1 MYQLGFESASN
12 NKNSKVSVA
21 EVEIINL
28 ELERQLQKTIRD
40 PGSFYTMASS
50 SASCPKTVT

>member
-1 MYQLGFESASN
+1 MKMYQLGLESVSN
-12 NKNSKVSVA
+12 NKNSKVGVA

-28 ELERQLQKTIRD
+28 ELERQVQKTIRG

-50 SASCPKTVT
+50 SAS

>member
-1 MYQLGFESASN
+1 MYQLGFESAN
-12 NKNSKVSVA
+12 NKYSIVSVA

-28 ELERQLQKTIRD
+28 ELKRQLQKTIRG

-50 SASCPKTVT
+50 SAS